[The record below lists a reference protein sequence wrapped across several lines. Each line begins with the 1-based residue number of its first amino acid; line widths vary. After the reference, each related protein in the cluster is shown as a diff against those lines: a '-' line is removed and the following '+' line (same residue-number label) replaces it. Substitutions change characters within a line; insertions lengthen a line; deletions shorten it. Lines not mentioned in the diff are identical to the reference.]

1 MQYATQVETYL
12 APVLLITGIITLSA
26 GMGLLMPRNTLAMLF
41 GIDASD
47 AATLLLGRHW
57 SLLIGLVGGLLIYAA
72 YHPEIRVPVMVVG
85 TIEKLVLAGLVI
97 AGPLRKRPP
106 TLVAV
111 GADSIMALL
120 YIVFLIR

>member
-1 MQYATQVETYL
+1 MEAYL
-12 APVLLITGIITLSA
+12 APVLLVTGIVTLLV
-26 GMGLLMPRNTLAMLF
+26 GIGLLLPRNILSQMF
-41 GIDASD
+41 GIDAPD

-85 TIEKLVLAGLVI
+85 AIEKLVLGALVVSS
-97 AGPLRKRPP
+97 PLRKRPP

-111 GADSIMALL
+111 GADTIMALL
-120 YIVFLIR
+120 YIFFLTR